1 MVKKKASSV
10 LLTPEDEVALQGLIT
25 VAHPDVRIINSGP
38 WQDADTPPVLESI
51 TDARFIGFIWPTS
64 LRPTLTTEVRSDGT
78 VWGVHTY
85 EAVQWELTRLKDGTL
100 DAGSFSAVIEP
111 DMEAFVRSVWR
122 ILFRF
127 TTNDLVR
134 LHQPT
139 GEYVREPTYRV
150 GPHALSEARAGRLTL
165 LDIRLVLYPP
175 PE

>member
-1 MVKKKASSV
+1 M
-10 LLTPEDEVALQGLIT
+10 
-25 VAHPDVRIINSGP
+25 
-38 WQDADTPPVLESI
+38 
-51 TDARFIGFIWPTS
+51 
-64 LRPTLTTEVRSDGT
+64 
-78 VWGVHTY
+78 
-85 EAVQWELTRLKDGTL
+85 QWKIATLKDGTL
-100 DAGSFSAVIEP
+100 DAGTFGAVIEP

-134 LHQPT
+134 HHKPT

-175 PE
+175 PD